1 MSRIV
6 SISDEAYSVI
16 TAAAMLRGQTPEA
29 FLEALA
35 IQYAHDPGQAWFWTP
50 EWQAGE
56 QRATAERDAGQGEYF
71 EDEDAFIAA
80 LDEINVSTRCQSATP
95 LRSPPSSPCVLA

>member
-1 MSRIV
+1 MSQTIN
-6 SISDEAYSVI
+6 ISDEAYSI
-16 TAAAMLRGQTPEA
+16 ISAAAALRGQTPEA

-35 IQYAHDPGQAWFWTP
+35 TQYAHDPAQAWFWTP

-56 QRATAERDAGQGEYF
+56 QRASAERDAGLGEYF

-80 LDEINVSTRCQSATP
+80 LDEVGRDGDAD
-95 LRSPPSSPCVLA
+95 V